1 MGKSMETHANHAA
14 IGAFTL
20 VVLSL
25 AFGFIF
31 WIKHYDEGSQRVPFE
46 MQFSGT
52 VSGLTPG
59 AEIYFNG
66 IKVGNVSDISFS
78 SSDPNIIRVRSS
90 IKKSTPI
97 KADSHARISTNLLT
111 GVAYVEILGGSA
123 NLHDLLAA
131 NPPATLIGEP
141 PSDLLPALGRVAGKL
156 DATVDRLNS
165 FLDDVQPSAERTV
178 SNVETFTS
186 ALAANSDGLKD
197 LLANVSDLSSNIK
210 GVSTRLNSI
219 ADAVDPAKVKSTVD
233 NANRVMSDAAKF
245 SSRSFDDLS
254 GAIVDF
260 RRAVNEFQRVAQEL
274 EKRPNALIFG
284 GDKVQEYNRK

>member
-1 MGKSMETHANHAA
+1 METHANHAA

-52 VSGLTPG
+52 VSGLAPG
-59 AEIYFNG
+59 AEIFFNG
-66 IKVGNVSDISFS
+66 IKVGSVSDISFS
-78 SSDPNIIRVRSS
+78 ASDPNIIRVRSS
-90 IKKSTPI
+90 IEKSTPI
-97 KADSHARISTNLLT
+97 KADSQARISTNLLT

-123 NLHDLLAA
+123 NLDDLLAA

-156 DATVDRLNS
+156 DVTVDRLNS
-165 FLDDVQPSAERTV
+165 FLNDVQPSAKRTV
-178 SNVETFTS
+178 ANVETFTS
-186 ALAANSDGLKD
+186 ALAANSDGIKD

-219 ADAVDPAKVKSTVD
+219 VDAVDPAKVKSTVD

-245 SSRSFDDLS
+245 SSRSLDDLS

-260 RRAVNEFQRVAQEL
+260 RRAVNAFQRVAQEL

-284 GDKVQEYNRK
+284 GDNVQQYNRK